1 MQGNI
6 LFLGDSHIGY
16 FRRAVQ
22 ELGFLPRQDQFC
34 EVGGATAV
42 GMRNPNSATN
52 ALQIF
57 RGFLQHKSR
66 QATVVLQLGEV
77 DCGFVIWYRAKKYN
91 EAIQDQLRESI
102 AAYLAF
108 VFELQYAGFQNIVI
122 TGATLPTIRDGQDWG
137 DVANKRR
144 DVTASLKQRTR
155 LTLDYNEVLRSKSR
169 DFGLHYLDITADI
182 IDPVTGTVRHDYL
195 NPDPRDHHLDYGA
208 AGRLWADKLCGLITS
223 QGWDL
228 AYPAA

>member
-1 MQGNI
+1 MQGSF

-22 ELGFLPRQDQFC
+22 MIGLQPRQDQFC

-66 QATVVLQLGEV
+66 QSTLVLQLGEV
-77 DCGFVIWYRAKKYN
+77 DCGFVIWYRAQKYS
-91 EAIQDQLRESI
+91 EPVEDQLRQSI
-102 AAYLAF
+102 AAYLGF
-108 VFELQYAGFQNIVI
+108 VFELQYAGFRDIVI
-122 TGATLPTIRDGQDWG
+122 TGATLPTIQDGQDWG

-144 DVTASLKQRTR
+144 DVTASLQQRTQ
-155 LTLDYNEVLRSKSR
+155 LTLDYNRVLQSKSR
-169 DFGLHYLDITADI
+169 DFGLPYLDITADI
-182 IDPVTGTVRHDYL
+182 IDPATGTVRRDCL

-208 AGRLWADKLCGLITS
+208 AGRLWADKLCGLAISRS
-223 QGWDL
+223 QNRTH
-228 AYPAA
+228 PAA